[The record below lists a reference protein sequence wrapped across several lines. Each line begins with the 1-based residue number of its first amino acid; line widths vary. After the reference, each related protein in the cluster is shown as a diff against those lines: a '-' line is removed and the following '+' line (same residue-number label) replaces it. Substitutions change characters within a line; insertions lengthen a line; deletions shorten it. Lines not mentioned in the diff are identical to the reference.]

1 VPLEFTEEAMRLI
14 EVLHPRRARILE
26 ALARAARDGG
36 EVPPERELGRSVGLK
51 SSQTVHHH
59 LVALE
64 EGGFIERGAAPSRKR
79 RPVRLTER
87 GWEAV
92 GRTPLL
98 GRVAAGRGLE
108 AVVVGDEGYSFA
120 AEFLGGRSGR
130 GRFLLEAKGDSMTGA
145 RIQEGDYLLVEEDE
159 DPPDGAVV
167 VALLNG
173 GEEVTVKRLYR
184 EGAHVRLRPQSDG
197 RHEEILVSAGEV
209 KVQGRVVWV
218 FHPPAS

>member
-1 VPLEFTEEAMRLI
+1 MALEFCVEAFLMV
-14 EVLHPRRARILE
+14 EGLHPRRARILG
-26 ALARAARDGG
+26 ALARAARGG
-36 EVPPERELGRSVGLK
+36 EVPTEREIGRSVGLR

-64 EGGFIERGAAPSRKR
+64 EEGYIERGDAPSRKR
-79 RPVRLTER
+79 RPVRLTQR

-92 GRTPLL
+92 GRAPLL

-108 AVVVGDEGYSFA
+108 AVAVGDEGYSLA
-120 AEFLGGRSGR
+120 AEFFGDRSGR

-145 RIQEGDYLLVEEDE
+145 RIREGDYLVVEEDE
-159 DPPDGAVV
+159 DPPQGAVV

-184 EGAHVRLRPQSDG
+184 DGAYVRLRPQSDG
-197 RHEEILVSAGEV
+197 EHEEILLPAEEV

-218 FHPPAS
+218 FHPPAA